1 MEEKSQP
8 GSFKEEDESLDFV
21 QMMLMGDQ
29 PWWKVKC
36 HPHDAVDEEQI
47 INDRKLDSPLIQV
60 GRYSSVTVFCLPL
73 LTQHCVGVLR
83 REL

>member
-8 GSFKEEDESLDFV
+8 GFFKEEDDSLDFV

-36 HPHDAVDEEQI
+36 HPHDAVDKEQI

-60 GRYSSVTVFCLPL
+60 GRHSSAIVL
-73 LTQHCVGVLR
+73 LFTIMAEHCVGVLR